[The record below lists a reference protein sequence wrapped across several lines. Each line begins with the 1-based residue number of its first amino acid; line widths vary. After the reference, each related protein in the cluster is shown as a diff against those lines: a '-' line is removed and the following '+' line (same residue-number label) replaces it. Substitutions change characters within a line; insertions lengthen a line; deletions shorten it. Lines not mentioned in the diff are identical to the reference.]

1 MIKRNQMLLFSRIV
15 FFVFT
20 VCLLGVRCQK
30 PVDEKKK
37 FSVTVYINPTSSGTV
52 NLDPGGN
59 EFQSSANVK
68 ITALPAQ
75 GFQFSHWTGDLTGS
89 LENEKLVMTENK
101 FVTAH
106 FKPLTPAGPDFS
118 LTGYATLNGGTTGGA
133 GGQTVI
139 ANNLTEL
146 NNYCNS
152 DLPLIIQLN
161 KKLISTGTKIIVG
174 NNKSIIGVGTE
185 AELEGVGF
193 EIRSKNIII
202 RNIKMSK
209 VLNAF
214 NAGDCIRIMDGAS
227 NIWID
232 HCEFFNESPA
242 TQLDKDK
249 YDGLVDATG
258 TSSYITISWC
268 IFRDHW
274 KSNLVG
280 SSESDN
286 YNRRITFH
294 HNYWKNIN
302 SRTPSYR
309 YGEAHIFNCLY
320 ENVDG
325 GINSRMGA
333 CIKVENNVFRSV
345 KNPIAALDT
354 DTNGGWMISRNVFV
368 NCTGLQPVSSTCS
381 LNIPYH
387 YSNVLHETTEVEQLV
402 KQWAGT
408 GKL

>member
-1 MIKRNQMLLFSRIV
+1 MRIPHYLKIALFIMAGFSGIH
-15 FFVFT
+15 
-20 VCLLGVRCQK
+20 CQK
-30 PVDEKKK
+30 SVDNENK
-37 FSVTVYINPTSSGTV
+37 FTLSVFINPAASGT
-52 NLDPGGN
+52 
-59 EFQSSANVK
+59 
-68 ITALPAQ
+68 ITVDPAQ
-75 GFQFSHWTGDLTGS
+75 QEYSASTTIKLLAKNANGFQFSHWTGDLQSDSPT
-89 LENEKLVMTENK
+89 ENLLMDENK

-106 FKPLTPAGPDFS
+106 FKPVTPSAPDFS
-118 LTGYATLNGGTTGGA
+118 LAGFATMNGGTTGGT
-133 GGQTVI
+133 GGQTVV
-139 ANNLTEL
+139 ANNLAEL
-146 NNYCNS
+146 VNYCMS
-152 DLPLIIQLN
+152 DLPLVIQL
-161 KKLISTGTKIIVG
+161 KTKMVSAGLKISVS
-174 NNKSIIGVGTE
+174 NNKTITGVGSE
-185 AELEGVGF
+185 AVLEGVGF
-193 EIRSKNIII
+193 EIRSKNVII
-202 RNIKMSK
+202 RNLQMSK

-214 NAGDCIRIMDGAS
+214 NAGDCIRILDGAS

-242 TQLDKDK
+242 LQPDKDK

-258 TSSYITISWC
+258 NSSYITISWC

-280 SSESDN
+280 SSEIDN

-309 YGEAHIFNCLY
+309 YGEAHVFNCLY

-333 CIKVENNVFRSV
+333 CIKVENNIFKTVN
-345 KNPIAALDT
+345 NPVGAFDT
-354 DTNGGWMISRNVFV
+354 DTKGGWTIKGNTMI
-368 NCTGLQPVSSTCS
+368 NCKGSQPVESTCS
-381 LNIPYH
+381 LNLPYDYNH
-387 YSNVLHETTEVEQLV
+387 ILHETAEVEEIV

>member
-1 MIKRNQMLLFSRIV
+1 MLHFTRILF
-15 FFVFT
+15 FMFT
-20 VCLLGVRCQK
+20 ICLVSVCCQK
-30 PVDEKKK
+30 PVGEKNK
-37 FSVTVYINPTSSGTV
+37 FSVTVYINPASAGTV

-59 EFQSSANVK
+59 EYEASSNIR
-68 ITALPAQ
+68 ITALPAT
-75 GFQFSHWTGDLTGS
+75 GFQFSHWTGDLAGY
-89 LENEKLVMTENK
+89 LETENMVMNENK
-101 FVTAH
+101 FITAH
-106 FKPLTPAGPDFS
+106 FEPVVPAGPDFS
-118 LTGYATLNGGTTGGA
+118 LAGYATLNGGTIGGA
-133 GGQTVI
+133 DGQTVV
-139 ANNLTEL
+139 ANNLNEL
-146 NNYCNS
+146 SNYCNS

-161 KKLISTGTKIIVG
+161 KKLISPGIKIMVSD
-174 NNKSIIGVGTE
+174 NKSIIGLGAE

-202 RNIKMSK
+202 RNLKMSK

-214 NAGDCIRIMDGAS
+214 NAGDCIRILDGAS

-232 HCEFFNESPA
+232 HCEFFSESPA
-242 TQLDKDK
+242 TQPDKDK
-249 YDGLVDATG
+249 YDGLVDASG
-258 TSSYITISWC
+258 ASSYITISWC

-333 CIKVENNVFRSV
+333 CIKVENNVFKIV
-345 KNPIAALDT
+345 KNPVGAFDT
-354 DTNGGWMISRNVFV
+354 DTNGGWMVTGNIFM
-368 NCTGLQPVSSTCS
+368 NCTGSQPVSSTCS
-381 LNIPYH
+381 LNISYQ
-387 YSNVLHETTEVEQLV
+387 YSNILHETAEVEEV
-402 KQWAGT
+402 IKQWAGT